1 MATPSFP
8 QAPPMPN
15 LPQQQ
20 QQPPRTFVSATPRIY
35 NTPVSPNKS
44 LDAMADAFLSTDSS
58 HHSSSS
64 GTGAA
69 NNNSDSTGLLDNPN
83 LRPLSL
89 PTTTTE
95 LERVRALVAR
105 RAWGDVLSV
114 VHTLLKG
121 ATSHYTPLYAGCLLQ
136 GVTEAVDSLDSH
148 RADVVELLTL
158 QAHGWLKMRRYPELG
173 HELRQYHK
181 VQQQESSSV
190 PTWIPASVWIL
201 LAAAW
206 QYIPVD
212 LGGGAAV
219 ALDALMGLRPQLV
232 AAADPGDLLQLEYQ
246 LANVT
251 CRQQQWRTALQAL
264 DRLLAIVP
272 AAVQAYVR
280 THYADAASDA
290 TTRDNLQSVLEA
302 VVRCEVWSRQG
313 RIFLQ
318 TGALEAAQKLFHQAK
333 EEWKRV
339 TATTTMPEALAQ
351 HPWVTQ
357 QVPAQVYSTNTG
369 LLAFS
374 YRQYDQASEDFRQA
388 LNLMQPASWS
398 VDGSYQREDWVGT
411 GLLPPQ
417 RKESLYAETMNDL
430 AIAALYSVC
439 CRIVVWMIH
448 THSHLTHFFSLTC
461 SAVLESTPLVNPF
474 SAACMIPFK

>member
-1 MATPSFP
+1 MSTPPPPGPPPASRLSQSGPLVSVAGGVPPALISSRVVDHPLAGGAGLLNMAKPAFP
-8 QAPPMPN
+8 QPPPMSG

-20 QQPPRTFVSATPRIY
+20 QAQPRTFVSATPKIL
-35 NTPVSPNKS
+35 NTPVSPSKS
-44 LDAMADAFLSTDSS
+44 LDAMADAFLSTDSN
-58 HHSSSS
+58 HSSSS
-64 GTGAA
+64 ATA
-69 NNNSDSTGLLDNPN
+69 NISSPALLDNPN
-83 LRPLSL
+83 LRPLPL
-89 PTTTTE
+89 PTTTSE
-95 LERVRALVAR
+95 LERVRALVTR

-114 VHTLLKG
+114 VHSLLKG
-121 ATSHYTPLYAGCLLQ
+121 GTSHYTPLYAGLLQ
-136 GVTEAVDSLDSH
+136 GRTEAVDSLDSH

-173 HELRQYHK
+173 HELRQYAK
-181 VQQQESSSV
+181 VQEHPAGFPAWV
-190 PTWIPASVWIL
+190 PASVSIL

-232 AAADPGDLLQLEYQ
+232 APANVLQVEYQ
-246 LANVT
+246 LANVA

-264 DRLLAIVP
+264 DRLLQIVP
-272 AAVQAYVR
+272 AAVQAYVA
-280 THYADAASDA
+280 THYAVDDT
-290 TTRDNLQSVLEA
+290 TTRESLQSILEA

-318 TGALEAAQKLFHQAK
+318 TGALEAAQQIFSKAAGV
-333 EEWKRV
+333 WKRV
-339 TATTTMPEALAQ
+339 TATIPEALSQ

-357 QVPAQVYSTNTG
+357 QVPAQVYHTNTG

-388 LNLMQPASWS
+388 LNLMKPASWS
-398 VDGSYQREDWVGT
+398 VDGSYQRGDWIGN

-417 RKESLYAETMNDL
+417 QKESLYAETMNDL
-430 AIAALYSVC
+430 AIAALYSVRYLC
-439 CRIVVWMIH
+439 FVCG
-448 THSHLTHFFSLTC
+448 
-461 SAVLESTPLVNPF
+461 
-474 SAACMIPFK
+474 